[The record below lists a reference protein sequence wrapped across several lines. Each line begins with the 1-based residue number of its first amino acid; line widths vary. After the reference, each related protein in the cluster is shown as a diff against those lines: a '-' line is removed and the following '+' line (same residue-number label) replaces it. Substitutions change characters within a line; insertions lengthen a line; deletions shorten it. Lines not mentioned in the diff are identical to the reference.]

1 MKMACSAVVRG
12 MLAMFD
18 PPLTTCVL
26 DPGRDWRL
34 LVRWCGRH
42 RNPIGRV
49 GLKGVEP
56 FPPFDGGGGV
66 GKSESLRF
74 DVDPSTSG
82 LWDKVRGDLKE
93 RTNTSMTNPKALR
106 LAARIYL
113 DIARNDSAAL
123 VRSLT
128 RVRLEDGGYQP

>member
-1 MKMACSAVVRG
+1 
-12 MLAMFD
+12 MLAMLD

-26 DPGRDWRL
+26 DPGGVIGGSWYGGVGDIDS
-34 LVRWCGRH
+34 
-42 RNPIGRV
+42 PIGRV